1 MKKICAILL
10 AAVMLVSLTVA
21 FAAGEITGLDP
32 GTSTADVNVA
42 VNGTAAAEVIYVDV
56 TWKPLN
62 FTYTTG
68 GSTWKPAT
76 HEYEYAAGGWAAET
90 IEEALKVV
98 NHSNTALKAKLT
110 FSELSDT
117 TKGVTLTGADA
128 DAKDLATAVGT
139 AVAVAPSLTWNIGVA
154 GTPTIDT
161 TAADPSYN
169 LTAVATV
176 TISK

>member
-21 FAAGEITGLDP
+21 FAAGEITELEP
-32 GTSTADVNVA
+32 GTSTANVNVA

-68 GSTWKPAT
+68 DSTWKPAT
-76 HEYEYAAGGWAAET
+76 HEYEYAVGDWAAKT

-98 NHSNTALKAKLT
+98 NHSNTALTAKLT

-117 TKGVTLTGADA
+117 MKGVTLTGA

-139 AVAVAPSLTWNIGVA
+139 AVADAPSLTWNIGVA
-154 GTPTIDT
+154 GTPNIDT
-161 TAADPSYN
+161 KAADPSYN